1 MYMYPINK
9 HFGTLFGFV
18 RDIAQGRMGASKKN
32 RVDCFMMSQ
41 HKGGGLR
48 RSVGTTERVMGKRTS
63 TRMCRNSF
71 TRPRGGE
78 NKRITNR
85 KRTLRSACGPLM
97 LMEEGLCLWAFMRQG
112 QKVDGSKAEQRV
124 ALGCKKRSRA
134 QKGMCDA
141 SNINPKCLGGI

>member
-1 MYMYPINK
+1 
-9 HFGTLFGFV
+9 
-18 RDIAQGRMGASKKN
+18 
-32 RVDCFMMSQ
+32 
-41 HKGGGLR
+41 
-48 RSVGTTERVMGKRTS
+48 
-63 TRMCRNSF
+63 MCRNSF

-85 KRTLRSACGPLM
+85 KEDFAVGVRPVDVDGGRAVPL
-97 LMEEGLCLWAFMRQG
+97 GRAFMRQG

-141 SNINPKCLGGI
+141 ININPKCLGGI